1 MKILVAVDGSQ
12 PSLAAVQALA
22 DRIGWFRGGVELTLL
37 HSQPA
42 IPYKAAATWVG
53 NEAVARYYSEES
65 DAALAG
71 AVRVLEARDVAFSV
85 QRHVGDP
92 ADEIVQAA
100 SEGRFDLIVMGTH
113 GHTALANL
121 VIGSVA
127 TKVLAR
133 SRVPVLFM
141 KS

>member
-1 MKILVAVDGSQ
+1 MKILIAVDGSA
-12 PSLAAVQALA
+12 PSLAAVAALA
-22 DRIGWFRGGVELTLL
+22 DRVRWFRDAVELTLL
-37 HSQPA
+37 HAQPP
-42 IPYKAAATWVG
+42 IPYRAAATWVG
-53 NEAVARYYSEES
+53 SEAVARYYSEES

-71 AVRVLEARDVAFSV
+71 AVKLLDARGVAFSV
-85 QRHVGDP
+85 EKHIGDP
-92 ADEIVQAA
+92 SDEIVRTA
-100 SEGRFDLIVMGTH
+100 SEGRFELIVMGTH

-141 KS
+141 KA

>member
-1 MKILVAVDGSQ
+1 MRILVAVDGSA
-12 PSLAAVQALA
+12 PSLAAVTALA
-22 DRIGWFRGGVELTLL
+22 DRVRWFRDAAEITLL
-37 HSQPA
+37 HVQPP
-42 IPYKAAATWVG
+42 IPYRAAASWVG
-53 NEAVARYYSEES
+53 SEAVARYYAEEG

-71 AVRVLEARDVAFSV
+71 AVKLLDARGVGFAIE
-85 QRHVGDP
+85 RHIGDP
-92 ADEIVQAA
+92 ADDIVHTA
-100 SEGRFDLIVMGTH
+100 SEGRFELIVMGTH

-141 KS
+141 KT

>member
-1 MKILVAVDGSQ
+1 MKILVAVDGSA
-12 PSLAAVQALA
+12 PSLAAVATLA
-22 DRIGWFRGGVELTLL
+22 DRLRWFRDTVELALL
-37 HSQPA
+37 HAQPP

-53 NEAVARYYSEES
+53 NETVARYYAEES

-71 AVRVLEARDVAFSV
+71 AVKLLDARGVGFSIE
-85 QRHVGDP
+85 RHIGDP
-92 ADEIVQAA
+92 ADEIVRTA
-100 SEGRFDLIVMGTH
+100 SEGHFDLVVMGTH

-133 SRVPVLFM
+133 SMVPVMFM
-141 KS
+141 KA

>member
-1 MKILVAVDGSQ
+1 MKILVAVDGSA
-12 PSLAAVQALA
+12 PSQAAVAALA
-22 DRIGWFRGGVELTLL
+22 DRVRWFRDAPELTLL
-37 HSQPA
+37 HVQPA
-42 IPYKAAATWVG
+42 IPYKAAASWVG
-53 NEAVARYYSEES
+53 QDAVARYYSEES

-71 AVRVLEARDVAFSV
+71 AVKLLEARGVGFGIE
-85 QRHVGDP
+85 RHVGEP
-92 ADEIVQAA
+92 AEEIVRRA

-133 SRVPVLFM
+133 SKVPVLFM
-141 KS
+141 KA